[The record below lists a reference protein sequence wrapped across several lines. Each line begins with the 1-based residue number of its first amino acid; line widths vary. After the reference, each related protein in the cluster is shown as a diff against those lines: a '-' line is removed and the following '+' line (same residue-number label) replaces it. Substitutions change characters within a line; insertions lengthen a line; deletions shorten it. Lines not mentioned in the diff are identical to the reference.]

1 MAQIRSSGKAHG
13 AGEGHDGN
21 APPRLLEDRPLLLR
35 LYGEVLLPEALHL
48 RIRKLLNEGQG
59 REEDPHE
66 DSGHKIDEYGHE
78 QHQHHER

>member
-1 MAQIRSSGKAHG
+1 MGPVKAMM
-13 AGEGHDGN
+13 EM
-21 APPRLLEDRPLLLR
+21 PPRLLEDRPLLLELSAKFCSR
-35 LYGEVLLPEALHL
+35 SAL

-59 REEDPHE
+59 CEEDPHE